1 MALQRHEHAAR
12 SWRVWLIGS
21 YIIIVVL
28 LAALWAFSLLTPI
41 EQTEEEQQYQS
52 LESVASAGVALL
64 EDSTVTPQKAA
75 RSLDASGNTRI
86 TIIDSNGTVLAESS
100 DNALEMEN
108 HAQRPEFQTALHGG
122 VGKDKRI
129 STIDGK
135 EYLYVA
141 LPADYEGEQV
151 VIRASVPTSQITD
164 FASAFRTSM
173 TVALVVVVIITVL
186 VAIFAFRRAAAPVS
200 RLERVRTNF
209 VANAS
214 HELKTPVAGIRLL
227 SESIEMACE
236 DGDTEL
242 IPVFTQRLKKES
254 QRLQNLV
261 TELLD
266 LSRLENGGLAGR
278 GTETAD
284 LLSVASTSYEGHL
297 TNARSKGIDFIFD
310 DRTEDNEV
318 CKINLSPADA
328 SLLVDNLLENAIN
341 YTEEGSV
348 TMTIATSGKNVM
360 LRVKDTGI
368 GVPVADQERIF
379 ERFYRVDTARSREMG
394 GTGLGLSLVRHSV
407 NRAGGVINL
416 ESTPGEGS
424 TFTVFLPKAE

>member
-1 MALQRHEHAAR
+1 MQKPKHVAG
-12 SWRVWLIGS
+12 SWRTWLIGS
-21 YIIIVVL
+21 YIVIVVL
-28 LAALWAFSLLTPI
+28 FAALWVFSLLTPI
-41 EQTEEEQQYQS
+41 EETEEKQQYQS
-52 LESVASAGVALL
+52 LESVASAGVTLL
-64 EDSTVTPQKAA
+64 ENSDVSLQKAV
-75 RSLDASGNTRI
+75 RDLDFSGNVRV
-86 TIIDSNGTVLAESS
+86 TIIGEDGSVLAESS
-100 DNALEMEN
+100 DNPDRMEN
-108 HAQRPEFQTALHGG
+108 HSQRPEFETALHGG
-122 VGKDKRI
+122 VGRDKRV
-129 STIDGK
+129 SSIDGA

-141 LPADYEGEQV
+141 LPATYENDQV
-151 VIRASVPTSQITD
+151 VVRASVPTSQITD
-164 FASAFRTSM
+164 FAGAFRTSM
-173 TVALVVVVIITVL
+173 TLALIVVVIITVL
-186 VAIFAFRRAAAPVS
+186 VAVFAFRRAAAPVS

-227 SESIEMACE
+227 SESIEQACK
-236 DGDTEL
+236 DKDTDL
-242 IPVFTQRLKKES
+242 ILVFTQRLKKES

-297 TNARSKGIDFIFD
+297 TPARTKGIDFVFD
-310 DRTEDNEV
+310 DQVGPDEA
-318 CKINLSPADA
+318 CKVNLSPADA

-348 TMTIATSGKNVM
+348 TMTVSTSGKNVM
-360 LRVKDTGI
+360 LKVEDTGI
-368 GVPVADQERIF
+368 GIPVADQERIF

-394 GTGLGLSLVRHSV
+394 GTGLGLSLVRHAV

-416 ESTPGEGS
+416 ESTPGKGS
-424 TFTVFLPKAE
+424 TFTVYLPKA